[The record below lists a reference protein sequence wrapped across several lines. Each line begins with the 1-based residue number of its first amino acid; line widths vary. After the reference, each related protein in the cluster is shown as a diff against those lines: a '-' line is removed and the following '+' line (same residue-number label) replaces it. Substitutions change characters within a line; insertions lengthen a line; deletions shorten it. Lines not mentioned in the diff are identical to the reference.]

1 MFSILEKGETI
12 MEIPEW
18 EARLKM
24 ETEQD
29 NP

>member
-1 MFSILEKGETI
+1 MFSILEGDETI
-12 MEIPEW
+12 MEISEW
-18 EARLKM
+18 KARLKM

>member
-1 MFSILEKGETI
+1 MFSILEKGKII
-12 MEIPEW
+12 MEISEW
-18 EARLKM
+18 KARLKM